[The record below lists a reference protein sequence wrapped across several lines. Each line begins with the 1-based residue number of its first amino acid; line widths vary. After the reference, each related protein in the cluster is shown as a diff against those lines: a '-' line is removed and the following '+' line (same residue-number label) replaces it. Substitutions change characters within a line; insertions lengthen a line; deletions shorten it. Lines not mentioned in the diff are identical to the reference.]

1 MFQETRKADPVIQTT
16 GEESSKVD
24 AWPRISAT
32 NQTFISSTVSC
43 FEDRV
48 DTAAEN
54 ILMKDKN
61 IKTPISGT
69 DFKHSSSSYKPS
81 SEEKSSDSFKLSD
94 SGNSILN

>member
-24 AWPRISAT
+24 AWPCISAT
-32 NQTFISSTVSC
+32 NQKFINSTVSC

-48 DTAAEN
+48 DTPAEN
-54 ILMKDKN
+54 IYYKEEQEYKS
-61 IKTPISGT
+61 PVSGT

-81 SEEKSSDSFKLSD
+81 GEEKSSDSED
-94 SGNSILN
+94 SILN